1 MKFNKEYKEKVVG
14 TSFYKQDMS
23 QFPLDNTEIPTCTV
37 DAYIVPE
44 PNNKYD
50 SNAKRIEV
58 VLSNNT
64 RSHIGYLK
72 RDGELYRQTK
82 AYTKSLI
89 PCKVVV
95 MAYSVKGIYDSYKVI
110 VQD

>member
-1 MKFNKEYKEKVVG
+1 MMFDKSYEEKVVG

-23 QFPLDNTEIPTCTV
+23 KFPLDNSEIPTCTV

-44 PNNKYD
+44 PNNEYD
-50 SNAKRIEV
+50 MNAKRIEV
-58 VLSNNT
+58 VLPDNT

-82 AYTKSLI
+82 VYTKSSI
-89 PCKVVV
+89 PCEVVV
-95 MAYSVKGIYDSYKVI
+95 NAYSVNGMYDSYLVI
-110 VQD
+110 V

>member
-1 MKFNKEYKEKVVG
+1 MKVNKSYEEKVVG
-14 TSFYKQDMS
+14 TSFYKQDLS
-23 QFPLDNTEIPTCTV
+23 KFPLNNAAIPTCTV

-44 PNNKYD
+44 KNNEYD
-50 SNAKRIEV
+50 MNAKRIEV
-58 VLSNNT
+58 MLPDNT

-82 AYTKSLI
+82 CYTKSSI

-95 MAYSVKGIYDSYKVI
+95 KAYSVKGIYDSYRVI
-110 VQD
+110 V